1 MASKVLGFG
10 ATTLHHWSGI
20 GDGRLTHFQ
29 LEAKFLK
36 DDRFAAAKSRIENA
50 EVLVID
56 EIGMLSETIFNKIE
70 HICRLARGNNL
81 VFGGL
86 QVIIQTLLIK
96 SDIVFCMDFR

>member
-20 GDGRLTHFQ
+20 GDGRLSHFQ
-29 LEAKFLK
+29 PEAKFLK

-81 VFGGL
+81 VFWWSPGNY
-86 QVIIQTLLIK
+86 
-96 SDIVFCMDFR
+96 SDYQILSSVWILGEN